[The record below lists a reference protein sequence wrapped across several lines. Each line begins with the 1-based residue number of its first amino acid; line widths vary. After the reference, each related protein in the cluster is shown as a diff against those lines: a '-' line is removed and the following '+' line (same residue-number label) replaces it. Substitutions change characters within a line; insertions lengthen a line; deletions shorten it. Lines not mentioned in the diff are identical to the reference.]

1 MSNGASVIPESAMS
15 CRCPGRAGGVSPD
28 AGVFVLVN
36 SLRDPRDPRG
46 RQYPLGAVLLI
57 ALCALA
63 CRFDSFRAMGQWAA
77 AAPPSTLERLGLRRR
92 GAFGLVVA
100 PSQDTIRRVVNAVM
114 PGGLEQLLRVFRDK
128 AQLVAVDGKCLRGS
142 RDAAGRAV
150 MVLGAMLQDGTLAAQ
165 QKVADK
171 GSEITGFAA
180 LLAALELQDAVVVA
194 DALHT
199 QREHA
204 RVLVEEF
211 GAHYAFPVKR
221 NQPELWKACRKVPWQ
236 GVRAAFRSTVRAHG
250 RIDTRV
256 VEVVSFAG
264 LDFPYARQVARITR
278 YRTVRASGKRSRET
292 VYVITDLSSAQ
303 AGPQRIGEVVQAV
316 SIPVIGNGDLTSAAD
331 VKPRREQTGVAGV
344 MIGRGA
350 MQSPWIF
357 SQVRACLETS
367 ELLSEPSLEEQWQ
380 FILRHCRLAVES
392 RGVETPALHAMRARL
407 MAYSRGMPLSK
418 QLRMRFQRVSTLSE
432 LDEIAEWS
440 IDESRKLPGQLA
452 A

>member
-1 MSNGASVIPESAMS
+1 MS
-15 CRCPGRAGGVSPD
+15 CRCPGCAGGVSPD
-28 AGVFVLVN
+28 VGVFALVN
-36 SLRDPRDPRG
+36 DLRDPRDPRG
-46 RQYPLGAVLLI
+46 CQYPLGAVLLV

-77 AAPPSTLERLGLRRR
+77 AAPPDTLERLGLRRR
-92 GAFGLVVA
+92 GAFGLVKT
-100 PSQDTIRRVVNAVM
+100 PSSYTIRRVVNAVM
-114 PGGLEQLLRVFRDK
+114 PGGLEELLRIFKDK
-128 AQLVAVDGKCLRGS
+128 ARVVAVDGKCLRGS
-142 RDAAGRAV
+142 RDAAGHAV
-150 MVLGAMLQDGTLAAQ
+150 MVLGAMLQDGTLVAQ

-180 LLAALELQDAVVVA
+180 LLAALELEDAVVVA

-278 YRTVRASGKRSRET
+278 YRTVQVTGKRSRET
-292 VYVITDLSSAQ
+292 VYVITDLSCGQ
-303 AGPQRIGEVVQAV
+303 ADPQRIGEIVQAEWGIENKIHYVRDVTFGEDV
-316 SIPVIGNGDLTSAAD
+316 SRIRTGHGPQNMATLRSVAMNFLRRMGGSIAD
-331 VKPRREQTGVAGV
+331 ARRQ
-344 MIGRGA
+344 
-350 MQSPWIF
+350 
-357 SQVRACLETS
+357 
-367 ELLSEPSLEEQWQ
+367 
-380 FILRHCRLAVES
+380 LAVAPHTAPLDLF
-392 RGVETPALHAMRARL
+392 GIPCDLHIHA
-407 MAYSRGMPLSK
+407 
-418 QLRMRFQRVSTLSE
+418 
-432 LDEIAEWS
+432 
-440 IDESRKLPGQLA
+440 
-452 A
+452 

>member
-1 MSNGASVIPESAMS
+1 MS
-15 CRCPGRAGGVSPD
+15 CRCPGCAGGVSPD
-28 AGVFVLVN
+28 VGVFALVN
-36 SLRDPRDPRG
+36 SLRDPRDARG
-46 RQYPLGAVLLI
+46 RRYPLGAVLLI

-77 AAPPSTLERLGLRRR
+77 AAPPATLERLGLRRR
-92 GAFGLVVA
+92 GVFGLVMA
-100 PSQDTIRRVVNAVM
+100 PSSDTIRRVVNAVM
-114 PGGLEQLLRVFRDK
+114 PGGLEELLRVFRDK
-128 AQLVAVDGKCLRGS
+128 AQVVAVDGKCLRGS
-142 RDAAGRAV
+142 RDAAGQAV

-180 LLAALELQDAVVVA
+180 LLAALELRDAVVVA

-221 NQPELWKACRKVPWQ
+221 NQPELWKACRNVPWQ

-278 YRTVRASGKRSRET
+278 YRTVRATGKRSRET

-303 AGPQRIGEVVQAV
+303 ADPQRIGEIVQAEWGIENKIHYVRDVTFGEDV
-316 SIPVIGNGDLTSAAD
+316 SRIRTGHGPQNLATLRSVTMNFLRRLGSSIAD
-331 VKPRREQTGVAGV
+331 ARREMA
-344 MIGRGA
+344 
-350 MQSPWIF
+350 
-357 SQVRACLETS
+357 
-367 ELLSEPSLEEQWQ
+367 
-380 FILRHCRLAVES
+380 LAPHTAPLDLF
-392 RGVETPALHAMRARL
+392 GIPCDLHIHA
-407 MAYSRGMPLSK
+407 
-418 QLRMRFQRVSTLSE
+418 
-432 LDEIAEWS
+432 
-440 IDESRKLPGQLA
+440 
-452 A
+452 